1 MISTY
6 YIIAIA
12 LLAVGCAILLTL
24 FLSQRRRHAD
34 LQAQMQESLAT
45 ANEATARAEAEL
57 ASQTEALRHNIETER
72 AVAERERQS
81 REQEQMLRVK
91 AETELEAERRSVED
105 KVRSQEEMQQAL
117 REQFRTLAGDVL
129 GEQSR
134 RFKEENRES
143 MDVILKPFKD
153 NIAEFRNRV
162 DAIFTQQTEQ
172 SGALKNELHRLMEL
186 NQQITTET
194 TNLTNALKGNSKVR
208 GDWGEMILESI
219 LESTNLIR
227 GVHYFIQYSTK
238 DEENND
244 RRPDVVLKLPDN
256 KHIIIDS
263 KVALP
268 DYVNY
273 VKAETDT
280 ERRLAMEKH
289 IAAIRRHIT
298 GLSSKKY
305 QKLVDSPD
313 FVIMFIANEPAFLDA
328 LKYDNTIW
336 NEAHEKKVIIS
347 SPTNLFAIL
356 KIVDDLWR
364 RDEQSKNYE
373 KIINEGVKLYDQLVA
388 FTSDLEAVGKHL
400 GKAEE
405 SYSSAYKR
413 LHTGNDNIVRVG
425 ERLRKLGLPTTK
437 RQSAKLVELS
447 EAEADDEADAIL
459 EIEEGNK
466 LQINE

>member
-1 MISTY
+1 MVTTY

-12 LLAVGCAILLTL
+12 LLTVGCAILLTL
-24 FLSQRRRHAD
+24 LLSQHRRHEEMQTE
-34 LQAQMQESLAT
+34 LQNAVNS
-45 ANEATARAEAEL
+45 ANEATSKVKTELSAQTTALRQTIEQERTAREAE
-57 ASQTEALRHNIETER
+57 
-72 AVAERERQS
+72 
-81 REQEQMLRVK
+81 QMARIK
-91 AETELEAERRSVED
+91 AETELEAERRSFTD
-105 KVRSQEEMQQAL
+105 KLHSQEELKKAL

-143 MDVILKPFKD
+143 MDIILKPFKD
-153 NIAEFRNRV
+153 NISEFRNRV

-172 SGALKNELHRLMEL
+172 SGALKNELQRLMEL

-208 GDWGEMILESI
+208 GDWGEMILENI
-219 LESTNLIR
+219 LESSNLIR
-227 GVHYFIQYSTK
+227 GIHYFTQYSTK

-244 RRPDVVLKLPDN
+244 RRPDVVLKLPNN

-263 KVALP
+263 KVVIP

-273 VKAETDT
+273 VKADNETD
-280 ERRLAMEKH
+280 RKAAMDRH

-328 LKYDNTIW
+328 LKHDNTIW

-364 RDEQSKNYE
+364 RDEQSKNYA
-373 KIINEGVKLYDQLVA
+373 KIIEEGVKLYEQLVA
-388 FTSDLEAVGKHL
+388 FTTDLEAIGTSIS
-400 GKAEE
+400 KAHD
-405 SYSSAYKR
+405 SYAKAYKR

-425 ERLRKLGLPTTK
+425 ERMRKLGLPTTK
-437 RQSAKLVELS
+437 RQSAKLMELS
-447 EAEADDEADAIL
+447 KADAEDNVTPEL
-459 EIEEGNK
+459 TNTNK
-466 LQINE
+466 LITNE